1 MKLMV
6 HFQCEFVVSEE
17 NVLRNCEV
25 GETELSMNSGPILI
39 STPGYPNEYKVSQD
53 CASKITINSGI
64 LNVEISIEDRQSPGL
79 NAYLCETLPMVLI
92 HIQPGTR
99 SCSRFSDTASY
110 AQVNSFT
117 FHFHSSTNPIRGILF
132 EVTSG
137 EIDIVLHIPA

>member
-1 MKLMV
+1 
-6 HFQCEFVVSEE
+6 
-17 NVLRNCEV
+17 
-25 GETELSMNSGPILI
+25 MNSGPILI
-39 STPGYPNEYKVSQD
+39 TTPGYPNEYKVSQD

-64 LNVEISIEDRQSPGL
+64 LNGRISIEDRQSPGL

-110 AQVNSFT
+110 PQVNSFT

-132 EVTSG
+132 EVTAG
-137 EIDIVLHIPA
+137 EIYIALRISA